1 MGAAVAQW
9 IRLRLPSCRPGFES
23 QAHHLSFYQFIFELY
38 HVEKDENKQKEAGI
52 GPLKKTIERGGASLF
67 QYSFLNGPTLASFSF
82 IFGLFIQTSLQ
93 FLEQLCVKNVHPVYG
108 ASIRTHNLWNMSL
121 IP

>member
-52 GPLKKTIERGGASLF
+52 GP
-67 QYSFLNGPTLASFSF
+67 FLNNIASRH
-82 IFGLFIQTSLQ
+82 
-93 FLEQLCVKNVHPVYG
+93 CVGSGAVWAYHP
-108 ASIRTHNLWNMSL
+108 AAPCS
-121 IP
+121 

>member
-1 MGAAVAQW
+1 MPKNGGATIAQW

-52 GPLKKTIERGGASLF
+52 GPFFLKKKKRFLQIFLALIGMTSNVNNTMCVPGG
-67 QYSFLNGPTLASFSF
+67 GT
-82 IFGLFIQTSLQ
+82 
-93 FLEQLCVKNVHPVYG
+93 
-108 ASIRTHNLWNMSL
+108 
-121 IP
+121 

>member
-1 MGAAVAQW
+1 MYVIILPGGAAIAQW

-52 GPLKKTIERGGASLF
+52 GPFLKKTV
-67 QYSFLNGPTLASFSF
+67 Q
-82 IFGLFIQTSLQ
+82 IF
-93 FLEQLCVKNVHPVYG
+93 NVTAG
-108 ASIRTHNLWNMSL
+108 TCACA
-121 IP
+121 